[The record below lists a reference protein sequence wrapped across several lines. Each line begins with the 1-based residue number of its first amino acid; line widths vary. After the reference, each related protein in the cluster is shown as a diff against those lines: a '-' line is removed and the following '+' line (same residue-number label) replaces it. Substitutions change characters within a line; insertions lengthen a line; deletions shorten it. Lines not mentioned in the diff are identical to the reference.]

1 MVERHLFQQ
10 AQRCA
15 KPLADRRA
23 GVFVQYL
30 LDERLTIEGGRRDR
44 GVGIRSKV
52 ALIHPRHECREQL
65 ALAH

>member
-52 ALIHPRHECREQL
+52 ALIHP
-65 ALAH
+65 